1 MKTISRLTRCASLL
15 GMLAVLAIAFLVC
28 WPATLGWAQAS
39 APAGSEAPSAQP
51 APEEPP
57 VRFSGDVQFRPELD
71 VLTGVRGWSVNGEEI
86 SVDQVRDTAVAYV
99 GPFILREMVASTLL
113 RQEAKR
119 RGISV
124 TDAEVAAKAKQFRE
138 ERGLSDE
145 ATFQRYLASE
155 KRTATWFQDKVREYV
170 LIEKVLSDQVFVSD
184 SEVQAFYTQYRDA
197 YRRPDS
203 VWYRAMTFPTEA
215 AAQAALGEL
224 RKGKAFQDIAKENAG
239 SAYEKSLAGE
249 VQTYQRGQEP
259 GLPKEIEAALFSA
272 PLTQVVGP
280 LKTTFGAQDYYHLFK
295 VEKKVDAHEFT
306 LAEAGEIIRAELH
319 RRKLEEQVYP
329 KWLQTALSGASIEPL
344 RASH

>member
-1 MKTISRLTRCASLL
+1 MKMISRLTRCASLL
-15 GMLAVLAIAFLVC
+15 GMLAILAVAIWAMA
-28 WPATLGWAQAS
+28 PGWAQTS
-39 APAGSEAPSAQP
+39 APAGSEASSAQA
-51 APEEPP
+51 APEQPP
-57 VRFSGDVQFRPELD
+57 VQFSGDVQFRPELD
-71 VLTGVRGWSVNGEEI
+71 MLAGVRGWSVNGEVI

-113 RQEAKR
+113 QQEAKR
-119 RGISV
+119 RGISA
-124 TDAEVAAKAKQFRE
+124 TDAEVVSKAKQFRE

-170 LIEKVLSDQVFVSD
+170 LIEKMLSDQVYVSD
-184 SEVQAFYTQYRDA
+184 SEVEAFYTQYRDA

-224 RKGKAFQDIAKENAG
+224 RKGKAFQEIAKENAG

-249 VQTYQRGQEP
+249 VQSYQRGQEP
-259 GLPKEIEAALFSA
+259 SLPKEIEAALFSA
-272 PLTQVVGP
+272 PLAQVMGP
-280 LKTTFGAQDYYHLFK
+280 LKTNFGGQDYYHLFK
-295 VEKKVDAHEFT
+295 VEKKVDAHDFT

-344 RASH
+344 KAGH